1 MNPDHEKLCGSP
13 DWAADLQA
21 QILPVVTAGVSLGQ
35 DMLEIGPGPGAAT
48 AWLRERVA
56 HLTVLEADEAA
67 ATRLAARYPTATSPL
82 TSVMRRRCLMT
93 TSRSTPWARSPCCI
107 TCPPRRAQYQI
118 LAEALRVLRPG
129 GWLAGS
135 DSLASNGLHHF
146 HHDDTYNPA
155 EPSTLLVWLRALGFT
170 PITITVGDEL
180 MFTACKP
187 AREASPVM
195 TDTTGLRTAITGLI
209 GLAATE
215 EEMLLASAPDR

>member
-1 MNPDHEKLCGSP
+1 MNPDHEKLCSSQE
-13 DWAADLQA
+13 WAADLQA

-48 AWLRERVA
+48 GWLLERVA
-56 HLTVLEADEAA
+56 HLTALEADEAA
-67 ATRLAARYPTATSPL
+67 ATRLAARYPGSNVTVDIGDATQMPYGDESFDSVGSFTMLHHVPTA
-82 TSVMRRRCLMT
+82 
-93 TSRSTPWARSPCCI
+93 A
-107 TCPPRRAQYQI
+107 AQHQI

-135 DSLASNGLHHF
+135 DSLASNDLHCF

-180 MFTACKP
+180 LFTACKP
-187 AREASPVM
+187 TRAS
-195 TDTTGLRTAITGLI
+195 L
-209 GLAATE
+209 
-215 EEMLLASAPDR
+215 S

>member
-13 DWAADLQA
+13 EWAADLQA
-21 QILPVVTAGVSLGQ
+21 QVLPVVTAGVSLGK

-48 AWLRERVA
+48 AWLLERVA

-67 ATRLAARYPTATSPL
+67 ATRLAARYPDSVTVDTGDAMQMPYDDESFDSVGSFTMLHHVPTA
-82 TSVMRRRCLMT
+82 
-93 TSRSTPWARSPCCI
+93 A
-107 TCPPRRAQYQI
+107 AQYQI
-118 LAEALRVLRPG
+118 LVEALRVLRPG

-135 DSLASNGLHHF
+135 DSLASNDLHHF

-170 PITITVGDEL
+170 PITITVGDML

-187 AREASPVM
+187 AREATLS
-195 TDTTGLRTAITGLI
+195 
-209 GLAATE
+209 
-215 EEMLLASAPDR
+215 

>member
-13 DWAADLQA
+13 EWAADLQA
-21 QILPVVTAGVSLGQ
+21 QILPVVTAGVSLGK

-48 AWLRERVA
+48 AWLLERVA

-67 ATRLAARYPTATSPL
+67 ARRLVARYADSNVTVDIGDAMQMPYDDESFDSVGSFTMLHHVPTA
-82 TSVMRRRCLMT
+82 
-93 TSRSTPWARSPCCI
+93 A
-107 TCPPRRAQYQI
+107 AQYQI
-118 LAEALRVLRPG
+118 LVEALRVLRPG

-135 DSLASNGLHHF
+135 DSLASNDLHYF

-170 PITITVGDEL
+170 PITITVGDML

-187 AREASPVM
+187 DRGASP
-195 TDTTGLRTAITGLI
+195 
-209 GLAATE
+209 
-215 EEMLLASAPDR
+215 S

>member
-13 DWAADLQA
+13 EWAADLQA
-21 QILPVVTAGVSLGQ
+21 QILPVVTAGVSLGK

-48 AWLRERVA
+48 AWLLERVA

-67 ATRLAARYPTATSPL
+67 ARRLVARYADSNVTVDIGDAMQMPYDDESFDSVGSFTMLHHVPTA
-82 TSVMRRRCLMT
+82 
-93 TSRSTPWARSPCCI
+93 A
-107 TCPPRRAQYQI
+107 AQYQI
-118 LAEALRVLRPG
+118 LVEALRVLRPG

-135 DSLASNGLHHF
+135 DSLASNDLHYF

-170 PITITVGDEL
+170 PITITVGDML

-187 AREASPVM
+187 AREAS
-195 TDTTGLRTAITGLI
+195 L
-209 GLAATE
+209 
-215 EEMLLASAPDR
+215 S

>member
-1 MNPDHEKLCGSP
+1 MNPDHEKLCGSQE
-13 DWAADLQA
+13 WAADLQA

-48 AWLRERVA
+48 GWLLERVA

-67 ATRLAARYPTATSPL
+67 AARLAARYPDSVTVNIGDATQMPYGDESFDSVGSFTMLHHVPTA
-82 TSVMRRRCLMT
+82 
-93 TSRSTPWARSPCCI
+93 A
-107 TCPPRRAQYQI
+107 AQYQI
-118 LAEALRVLRPG
+118 LAEVLRVLRPG

-135 DSLASNGLHHF
+135 DSLASNDLHCF

-180 MFTACKP
+180 MFTARKP
-187 AREASPVM
+187 AREASLP
-195 TDTTGLRTAITGLI
+195 
-209 GLAATE
+209 
-215 EEMLLASAPDR
+215 

>member
-13 DWAADLQA
+13 EWAADLQA
-21 QILPVVTAGVSLGQ
+21 QILPVVTAGVSLGK

-48 AWLRERVA
+48 AWLLERVA
-56 HLTVLEADEAA
+56 HLTALEADEAA
-67 ATRLAARYPTATSPL
+67 AARLAARYPGSVTVDIGDATQMPYGDESFDSVGSFTMLHHVPTA
-82 TSVMRRRCLMT
+82 
-93 TSRSTPWARSPCCI
+93 A
-107 TCPPRRAQYQI
+107 AQHQI

-135 DSLASNGLHHF
+135 DSLASNDLHCF

-187 AREASPVM
+187 AREAS
-195 TDTTGLRTAITGLI
+195 L
-209 GLAATE
+209 
-215 EEMLLASAPDR
+215 S

>member
-13 DWAADLQA
+13 EWAADLRA

-35 DMLEIGPGPGAAT
+35 DMLEMGPGPGAAT
-48 AWLRERVA
+48 AWLLERVA
-56 HLTVLEADEAA
+56 RLTVLEADEAA
-67 ATRLAARYPTATSPL
+67 ATRLAARYPDSDVTVDIGDARQMPYGDESFDSVGSFTMLHHVPTA
-82 TSVMRRRCLMT
+82 
-93 TSRSTPWARSPCCI
+93 A
-107 TCPPRRAQYQI
+107 AQYQI

-135 DSLASNGLHHF
+135 DSLASIGLHHS

-170 PITITVGDEL
+170 PITITVGDVL

-187 AREASPVM
+187 AREAS
-195 TDTTGLRTAITGLI
+195 L
-209 GLAATE
+209 
-215 EEMLLASAPDR
+215 S